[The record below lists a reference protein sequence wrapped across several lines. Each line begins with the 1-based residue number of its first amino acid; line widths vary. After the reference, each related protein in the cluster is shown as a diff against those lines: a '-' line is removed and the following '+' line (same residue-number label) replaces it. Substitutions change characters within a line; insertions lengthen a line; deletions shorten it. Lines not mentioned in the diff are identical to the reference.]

1 MKKVVFLHIP
11 KTAGQSVHSELTKIY
26 GSART
31 SPVRVHH
38 QASSDGQFP
47 NGYDLYS
54 GHLDWC
60 RLRET
65 QTDAF
70 AFTVLRDPFERI
82 ASFYFYLRNKA
93 SRLTDSLL
101 SSPGHMGLY
110 KVKNCS
116 PAAYFFGGSPAWQQF
131 IKDHYDNFY
140 CSYLATGKVR
150 GAAEVCHFSK
160 DMLVGQAIGGAR
172 KLDRVYR
179 LSSLNLLENDI
190 QNLTGHRPSI
200 VKTRI
205 NVGPKGVQ
213 TSRWQDLMTLINDK
227 PAQERLAAFAEADI
241 SLLDHLKDEGLL
253 I

>member
-1 MKKVVFLHIP
+1 MKKVAFLHIP

-26 GSART
+26 GNART

-116 PAAYFFGGSPAWQQF
+116 PAAYF
-131 IKDHYDNFY
+131 
-140 CSYLATGKVR
+140 L
-150 GAAEVCHFSK
+150 AEVP
-160 DMLVGQAIGGAR
+160 LGN
-172 KLDRVYR
+172 
-179 LSSLNLLENDI
+179 SSLRITTTIFTVAISPPGKFAGRPRSAISRKICLL
-190 QNLTGHRPSI
+190 
-200 VKTRI
+200 VKR
-205 NVGPKGVQ
+205 
-213 TSRWQDLMTLINDK
+213 
-227 PAQERLAAFAEADI
+227 
-241 SLLDHLKDEGLL
+241 
-253 I
+253 